1 MRLLLIFAAL
11 ALTAACTD
19 RPLTQN
25 ETAFARTIMG
35 DELKA
40 EDVRITRGSVLAL
53 ARITV
58 PPRPQTTCR
67 EKLYPELTEPV
78 EGTIPAFVYGER
90 MYYGRDFWA
99 TDFLAGYPS
108 RMDLVSAM
116 RLAHELTHVW
126 QWQARGTTGYHPTK
140 AIREHQTIEDPY
152 LFETDEVRPFL
163 SYGWE
168 QQGALVE
175 EFVCCRAVDPDG
187 ARTNRLR
194 EIVSQV
200 FPAAA
205 REESVPQSRIRIP
218 WAGADLRGVCS

>member
-1 MRLLLIFAAL
+1 MRLFVFLAAVT
-11 ALTAACTD
+11 LTACTD
-19 RPLTQN
+19 RPLTAN

-35 DELKA
+35 DELNA
-40 EDVRITRGSVLAL
+40 EEVRITRGSVLAL

-78 EGTIPAFVYGER
+78 EGVIPAFVYGDR
-90 MYYGRDFWA
+90 MYYGRDFWER
-99 TDFLAGYPS
+99 DFLAGYPT

-126 QWQARGTTGYHPTK
+126 QWQARAQTNYHPLK
-140 AIREHQTIEDPY
+140 AAREHQLVEDPY
-152 LFETDEVRPFL
+152 LFDTDEVRPFL
-163 SYGWE
+163 SYGFE

-175 EFVCCRAVDPDG
+175 EYVCCRAVDPDG

-194 EIVSQV
+194 QIVSQV

-205 REESVPQSRIRIP
+205 KDEAVPQSGIRIP
-218 WAGADLRGVCS
+218 WAGADLKGVCS